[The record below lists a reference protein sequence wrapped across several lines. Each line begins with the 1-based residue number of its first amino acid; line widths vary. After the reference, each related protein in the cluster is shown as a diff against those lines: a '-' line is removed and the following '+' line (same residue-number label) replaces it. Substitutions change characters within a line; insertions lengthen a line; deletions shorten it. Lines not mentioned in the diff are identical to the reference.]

1 MGLGNVSERRSQ
13 PPQVGVS
20 VVILALGEDANG
32 AEAGRDGE
40 ATERNGGK
48 RNRLWLPLVR
58 RVRQPFQGMWALP
71 GGDLRADRTL
81 EQAAY
86 AALESTTDLHPR
98 YLEQLYTFGGPTRSH
113 GGLPMVSIVYWALV
127 GRAEAREFKAGDN
140 VQWFPENELPELAFD
155 HREIID
161 YALQR
166 LRTKIEY
173 PLVATRLVGEEFTLA
188 QLHGV
193 YEAITGETIDLANFR
208 RKMLASGQLE
218 ATGRKQREGRHR
230 PAATYRYVPEGGAG
244 DSNVGSFGNAG
255 NVSGT
260 AASGNLMGLDLGL
273 GLDGGSGVD
282 TVTQVVGGDGREGN
296 RHDGN
301 GRDDNAG
308 AGGSMGVETEG
319 ERSDAPASKAAA
331 NGHRAGTAS
340 AGIETGHFDR
350 EDPLAALVPSRR

>member
-20 VVILALGEDANG
+20 VVILALGEDCGDSCGNSG
-32 AEAGRDGE
+32 ERQGRDGG
-40 ATERNGGK
+40 NH
-48 RNRLWLPLVR
+48 NRLWLPLVR

-113 GGLPMVSIVYWALV
+113 GGLPMVSIVYWALA
-127 GRAEAREFKAGDN
+127 GRAEARELKAGDN

-155 HREIID
+155 HREIIN

-218 ATGRKQREGRHR
+218 ATGNKQREGRHR
-230 PAATYRYVPEGGAG
+230 PAATYRYMPEEGAG
-244 DSNVGSFGNAG
+244 DSVGGFASAGTGNAG
-255 NVSGT
+255 DTSGVT
-260 AASGNLMGLDLGL
+260 GARRPTDLGL
-273 GLDGGSGVD
+273 SAGVETGGEVEGEIGVGTKGEQSGSHASGAAANKRWDGTTPGP
-282 TVTQVVGGDGREGN
+282 TA
-296 RHDGN
+296 
-301 GRDDNAG
+301 AG
-308 AGGSMGVETEG
+308 AG
-319 ERSDAPASKAAA
+319 
-331 NGHRAGTAS
+331 AGT
-340 AGIETGHFDR
+340 EHLDR